1 VTSGLWRFLGLGL
14 FIAVAVPS
22 LRAQTDVTGTWDLTV
37 QTRQGTATP
46 SVTLQQSGEKLSG
59 TYHGRMGDTKVEGT
73 VRGNDIRFAVTLRFQ
88 DQAFVV
94 TYTGTVDKDSM
105 KGTVQF
111 GDRGSGTWS
120 GKRRSG

>member
-1 VTSGLWRFLGLGL
+1 VTSGLRRLLGLGL

-37 QTRQGTATP
+37 QSRQGTATP
-46 SVTLQQSGEKLSG
+46 SVTLQQTGEKLSG

-73 VRGNDIRFAVTLRFQ
+73 VRGNDIRFAVTLHFQ
-88 DQAFVV
+88 DQSFVI
-94 TYTGTVDKDSM
+94 TYTGTADKDSM